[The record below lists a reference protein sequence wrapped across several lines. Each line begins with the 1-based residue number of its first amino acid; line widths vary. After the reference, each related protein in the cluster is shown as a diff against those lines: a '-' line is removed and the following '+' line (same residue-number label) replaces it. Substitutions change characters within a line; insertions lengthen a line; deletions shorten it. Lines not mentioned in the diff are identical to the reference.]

1 MADNDIE
8 KLKLNEEALK
18 ILKRNKITTTEQLS
32 NKTKTEL
39 KNLGLLGYQ
48 ISEIEIKLKLEM
60 LELKQDS

>member
-32 NKTKTEL
+32 SKTKSEL
-39 KNLGLLGYQ
+39 KKLGLLGYQ
-48 ISEIEIKLKLEM
+48 ISEIEIKLKIEM
-60 LELKQDS
+60 LELKQDI